1 MTDISGNGLL
11 QYNRSNLLPLMID
24 MTERKVVIFGG
35 GKVGERKAT
44 LFARY
49 APTIVISRD
58 FTPLLQNL
66 AGELK
71 LVETMGTMSD
81 EEVLDH
87 IEDAFLVIPTT
98 NDRDLNNRIADMA
111 HQRGCLVNS
120 VDGLD
125 DIAIPSIV
133 ERGGI
138 TIAISTRGTSPAL
151 SKYMRK
157 KIETVI
163 PAESG
168 AMAQLQS
175 EMRVRLKAIIA
186 DQRERASILWAILED
201 EAVWS
206 ALAYSYEQALEIAL
220 THISNRNN

>member
-1 MTDISGNGLL
+1 MTDISGISSL
-11 QYNRSNLLPLMID
+11 QDNRSNLLPLMID

-35 GKVGERKAT
+35 GKVGERKAI

-49 APTIVISRD
+49 APTIVVSRD

-66 AGELK
+66 AGELR

-81 EEVLDH
+81 EELLDH

-98 NDRDLNNRIADMA
+98 SDRDLNNRIADMA

-133 ERGGI
+133 ERGSI